1 MKKQGLYLEESTRVK
16 DSNKEEN
23 YIKIEKGLYISKLSS
38 KKEKIITIKYEEGVD
53 IENTIRLV
61 QDSINELLKEM
72 SINKNSNILFIGLGN
87 KEVSVD
93 KLGYLTIEKIV
104 TNQMKIYKDTMKVTN
119 INTLKFIKALV
130 KELNIDLVVLI
141 DSLNTKEINNIGKI
155 IEISNSKLLI
165 GEDVI
170 SKKTIKAPLITI
182 GVPLILEEEK
192 LIITKE
198 EINELVEN
206 NSSIISLSI
215 NRLL

>member
-1 MKKQGLYLEESTRVK
+1 
-16 DSNKEEN
+16 
-23 YIKIEKGLYISKLSS
+23 
-38 KKEKIITIKYEEGVD
+38 
-53 IENTIRLV
+53 
-61 QDSINELLKEM
+61 M